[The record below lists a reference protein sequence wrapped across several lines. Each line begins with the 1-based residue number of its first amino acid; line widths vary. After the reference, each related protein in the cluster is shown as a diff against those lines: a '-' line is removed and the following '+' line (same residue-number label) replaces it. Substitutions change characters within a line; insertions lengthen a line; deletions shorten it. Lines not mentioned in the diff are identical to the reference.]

1 MPEIGSVQLVIGTIF
16 LIVTLGIIAVL
27 IIVSRHAHGATVLS
41 YAEVTKPGYRIRRYW
56 LVIVVFAATAAVVAT
71 LFTLPYAGN
80 VGTAHAMSVQ
90 AVGHQYYWQIS
101 RTSFT
106 VGQKVDFAVTSADVN
121 HGFGLYDPHD
131 VLIAQTQSMPD
142 YTNHLVVTFSTPG
155 TYIVRCLEYCGMS
168 HDLME
173 IPITITRP

>member
-1 MPEIGSVQLVIGTIF
+1 MPDIGSVQLAVGAIF
-16 LIVTLGIIAVL
+16 LVLTLGVAAVL
-27 IIVSRHAHGATVLS
+27 IVVARHAHGAVLT

-56 LVIVVFAATAAVVAT
+56 LVIVVFTATAAVAAS
-71 LFTLPYAGN
+71 LFALPYAGN
-80 VGTAHAMSVQ
+80 VGTAHAMNVQ
-90 AVGHQYYWQIS
+90 AVGYQYFWKIS

-106 VGQKVDFAVTSADVN
+106 AGQKVDFAVTSGDVN
-121 HGFGLYDPHD
+121 HGFGIYDPHG
-131 VLIAQTQSMPD
+131 VLIAQAQAMPD

-173 IPITITRP
+173 IPITVTRA